1 MTKLT
6 SKERITRILKHQ
18 PVDRVGLYE
27 DFWPE
32 TRVKWQNEGHLQK
45 DELLEDHFNFDKGP
59 LSVEWEDCGMERER
73 GVKEFLE
80 FVGKINFKPWQIAF
94 EASFSE

>member
-32 TRVKWQNEGHLQK
+32 TRVKWQNEGYLQK
-45 DELLEDHFNFDKGP
+45 DEALEDHFD
-59 LSVEWEDCGMERER
+59 LIS
-73 GVKEFLE
+73 
-80 FVGKINFKPWQIAF
+80 
-94 EASFSE
+94 ASLGLLILLRF